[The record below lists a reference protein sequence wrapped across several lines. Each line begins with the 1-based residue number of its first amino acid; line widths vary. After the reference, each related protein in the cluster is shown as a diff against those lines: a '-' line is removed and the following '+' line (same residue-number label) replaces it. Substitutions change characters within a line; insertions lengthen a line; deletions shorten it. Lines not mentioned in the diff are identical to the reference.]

1 MRSFISRPS
10 PELEW
15 TWYRLGI
22 VAKATGGTRQLA
34 AVERDSLLATLQA
47 RFERHPGRHRG
58 LTWAAV
64 EKRLVASPAKLWAL
78 AEMERTGGEPDV
90 VGRDAKSGELVFCD
104 CAEESPKGRRSV
116 CYDGEALRSRKENK
130 PRASAL
136 ELAAAMGI
144 ELLDEEG
151 YRELQ
156 KLGPFDTKTSSW
168 LETPAPVRE
177 LGGALFGDYRF
188 GRVFTYHNGAES
200 YYAARG
206 FRGVLRV

>member
-1 MRSFISRPS
+1 M
-10 PELEW
+10 
-15 TWYRLGI
+15 
-22 VAKATGGTRQLA
+22 AKATRGERRLA
-34 AVERDSLLATLQA
+34 AAEREVLLATLKA

-64 EKRLVASPAKLWAL
+64 EERLEANPAKLWSL

-90 VGRDAKSGELVFCD
+90 VGQDAKSGEIVFCD

-116 CYDGEALRSRKENK
+116 CYDGEALRSRKENR

-144 ELLDEEG
+144 EVLDEEG

-156 KLGPFDTKTSSW
+156 KMGPFDTKTSSW
-168 LETPAPVRE
+168 LQTPASVRN

-206 FRGVLRV
+206 FRGALRV

>member
-1 MRSFISRPS
+1 M
-10 PELEW
+10 
-15 TWYRLGI
+15 
-22 VAKATGGTRQLA
+22 AKPTSGERRLA
-34 AVERDSLLATLQA
+34 AAERDVLLATLKA
-47 RFERHPGRHRG
+47 RFEGHPERHRG
-58 LTWAAV
+58 LTWTAV
-64 EKRLVASPAKLWAL
+64 AERLEAYPAKRWSL
-78 AEMERTGGEPDV
+78 AEMERSGGEPDV
-90 VGRDAKSGELVFCD
+90 VGRDARSGALSFCD

-116 CYDGEALRSRKENK
+116 CYDGEALRSRKQNRPK
-130 PRASAL
+130 ASAV

-168 LETPAPVRE
+168 LQTPASVRE

-188 GRVFTYHNGAES
+188 GRVFTYHNGADS

>member
-1 MRSFISRPS
+1 M
-10 PELEW
+10 
-15 TWYRLGI
+15 
-22 VAKATGGTRQLA
+22 AKATGGTRQLA
-34 AVERDSLLATLQA
+34 AAGRDALLAKLKA
-47 RFERHPGRHRG
+47 RFEGHLARHRG
-58 LTWAAV
+58 VTWAAV
-64 EKRLVASPAKLWAL
+64 EKRLAANPAKLWSL
-78 AEMERTGGEPDV
+78 AEMEKTGGEPDV
-90 VGRDAKSGELVFCD
+90 VGQDAKSGEIVFCD

-130 PRASAL
+130 PRASAI

-156 KLGPFDTKTSSW
+156 KLGPFDSKTSSW
-168 LETPAPVRE
+168 LKTPAPVRD
-177 LGGALFGDYRF
+177 LGGALFGDHRF
-188 GRVFTYHNGAES
+188 GRVFTYHNGADS

>member
-1 MRSFISRPS
+1 M
-10 PELEW
+10 
-15 TWYRLGI
+15 
-22 VAKATGGTRQLA
+22 AKATSGERRLA
-34 AVERDSLLATLQA
+34 PAERDVLLATLKA
-47 RFERHPGRHRG
+47 RFERHPGRNRG

-64 EKRLVASPAKLWAL
+64 EERLEAHPAKLWSL
-78 AEMERTGGEPDV
+78 AEMERTGGEPEV
-90 VGRDAKSGELVFCD
+90 VGQDAKSGELVFCD

-116 CYDGEALRSRKENK
+116 CYDGEALRSRKENR

-144 ELLDEEG
+144 EVLDEEG

-168 LETPAPVRE
+168 LRTPASVRK

>member
-1 MRSFISRPS
+1 M
-10 PELEW
+10 
-15 TWYRLGI
+15 
-22 VAKATGGTRQLA
+22 AKATGGARRLTA
-34 AVERDSLLATLQA
+34 AERDALLATLKA
-47 RFERHPGRHRG
+47 RFEGHSGRHRG

-64 EKRLVASPAKLWAL
+64 EKRLEANPAKLWSL

-90 VGRDAKSGELVFCD
+90 IGHDAKSGEIVFCD

-116 CYDGEALRSRKENK
+116 CYDGEALRSRKKFK
-130 PRASAL
+130 PKTSAL

-168 LETPAPVRE
+168 LKTPAPVRD
-177 LGGALFGDYRF
+177 LGGALFGDHRF

-200 YYAARG
+200 YYEARG

>member
-1 MRSFISRPS
+1 MRQR
-10 PELEW
+10 
-15 TWYRLGI
+15 
-22 VAKATGGTRQLA
+22 A
-34 AVERDSLLATLQA
+34 AAERNALLAELKA
-47 RFERHPGRHRG
+47 RFERHSGRHQG

-64 EKRLVASPAKLWAL
+64 EKRLEVNPAKLWSL
-78 AEMERTGGEPDV
+78 AEMEKTGGEPDV
-90 VGRDAKSGELVFCD
+90 IGQDAKRGELVFCD
-104 CAEESPKGRRSV
+104 CAEESPKGRRSI
-116 CYDGEALRSRKENK
+116 CYDGEALRSRKENR
-130 PRASAL
+130 PWASAL

-144 ELLDEEG
+144 AVLDEEG

-168 LETPAPVRE
+168 LETPASVRE
-177 LGGALFGDYRF
+177 LGGALFGDHRF

>member
-1 MRSFISRPS
+1 M
-10 PELEW
+10 
-15 TWYRLGI
+15 
-22 VAKATGGTRQLA
+22 AKATRGERRLA
-34 AVERDSLLATLQA
+34 AAEREVLLATLKA

-64 EKRLVASPAKLWAL
+64 EERLEALPAKLWSL

-90 VGRDAKSGELVFCD
+90 VGQDAKSGEIVFCD

-116 CYDGEALRSRKENK
+116 CYDGEALRSRKENR

-144 ELLDEEG
+144 EVLDEEG

-156 KLGPFDTKTSSW
+156 KMGPFDTKTSSW
-168 LETPAPVRE
+168 LQTPASVRN

-206 FRGVLRV
+206 FRGALRV

>member
-1 MRSFISRPS
+1 M
-10 PELEW
+10 
-15 TWYRLGI
+15 
-22 VAKATGGTRQLA
+22 AKATGGTRQLA
-34 AVERDSLLATLQA
+34 AAERDALLATLKA

-58 LTWAAV
+58 LTWASV
-64 EKRLVASPAKLWAL
+64 EKRLEANPARLWSL

-90 VGRDAKSGELVFCD
+90 VGRDAKRGELVFCD

-116 CYDGEALRSRKENK
+116 CYDGEALRARKENK

-136 ELAAAMGI
+136 ELAAAMGV

-168 LETPAPVRE
+168 LKSPATVRE

-188 GRVFTYHNGAES
+188 GRVFTYHNAADS

>member
-1 MRSFISRPS
+1 M
-10 PELEW
+10 
-15 TWYRLGI
+15 
-22 VAKATGGTRQLA
+22 AKATRGERRLA
-34 AVERDSLLATLQA
+34 AAEREVLLATLKA

-64 EKRLVASPAKLWAL
+64 EERLEALPAKLWSL

-90 VGRDAKSGELVFCD
+90 VGQDAKSGEIVFCD

-116 CYDGEALRSRKENK
+116 CYDGEALRSRKENR

-144 ELLDEEG
+144 EVLDEEG

-168 LETPAPVRE
+168 LQTPASVRN

-206 FRGVLRV
+206 FRGALRV

>member
-1 MRSFISRPS
+1 M
-10 PELEW
+10 
-15 TWYRLGI
+15 
-22 VAKATGGTRQLA
+22 AKATGGTKSLA
-34 AVERDSLLATLQA
+34 EGDRDALLGTLKA
-47 RFERHPGRHRG
+47 RFEKHSARHIG

-64 EKRLVASPAKLWAL
+64 EKRLKANPPKLWSL
-78 AEMERTGGEPDV
+78 FEMEKTGGEPDV
-90 VGRDAKSGELVFCD
+90 IGQDKKSGELTFCD
-104 CAEESPKGRRSV
+104 CSEESPKGRRSV

-130 PRASAL
+130 PKASAL
-136 ELAAAMGI
+136 ELAVAMGI
-144 ELLDEEG
+144 EMLDEEG

-168 LETPAPVRE
+168 LRSPAQVRE

>member
-1 MRSFISRPS
+1 
-10 PELEW
+10 
-15 TWYRLGI
+15 
-22 VAKATGGTRQLA
+22 VAKATSGERRLA
-34 AVERDSLLATLQA
+34 PAEHDVLLATLKA
-47 RFERHPGRHRG
+47 RFERHPGRHPG

-64 EKRLVASPAKLWAL
+64 ERRLVANPAKLWAL
-78 AEMERTGGEPDV
+78 AEMERTGGEPGV
-90 VGRDAKSGELVFCD
+90 IGQDAKSGALVFCD
-104 CAEESPKGRRSV
+104 CAEESPRGRRSV
-116 CYDGEALRSRKENK
+116 CYDGEALRSRRENK

-144 ELLDEEG
+144 EVLDEEG

-168 LETPAPVRE
+168 LKSPASVRK

-188 GRVFTYHNGAES
+188 GRVFTYHNGADS

-206 FRGVLRV
+206 FRGMLRV

>member
-1 MRSFISRPS
+1 M
-10 PELEW
+10 
-15 TWYRLGI
+15 
-22 VAKATGGTRQLA
+22 A
-34 AVERDSLLATLQA
+34 ERDALLATLKA
-47 RFERHPGRHRG
+47 RFEGHPGRHRG

-64 EKRLVASPAKLWAL
+64 AKRLEANPAELWSL
-78 AEMERTGGEPDV
+78 AEMEKTGGEPDV
-90 VGRDAKSGELVFCD
+90 VGQDAKSGEIVFCD

-130 PRASAL
+130 PKASAI

-168 LETPAPVRE
+168 LETPAPVRA
-177 LGGALFGDYRF
+177 LGGALFGDHRY
-188 GRVFTYHNGAES
+188 GRVFTYHNGADS